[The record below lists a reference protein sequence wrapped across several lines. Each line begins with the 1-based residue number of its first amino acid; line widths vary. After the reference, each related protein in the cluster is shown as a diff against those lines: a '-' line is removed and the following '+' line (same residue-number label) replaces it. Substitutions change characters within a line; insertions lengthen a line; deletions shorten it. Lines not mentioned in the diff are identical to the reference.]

1 MAYLIVWVGVMPVT
15 PVARSCTS
23 SKNRSKV
30 SGSPLNLGAPFS
42 VRVGINRVPIIAVER
57 RGNGEGSGLG
67 WRVGEDVDEFV
78 TEETVVDRN
87 DEGVMGDGAGVSV
100 MKDSEDTDE
109 SVGDVRVVTGSEVKS
124 IGEPDRESVRDE
136 GGSSGV
142 LDSVRGSGNESVSED
157 G

>member
-1 MAYLIVWVGVMPVT
+1 M
-15 PVARSCTS
+15 
-23 SKNRSKV
+23 
-30 SGSPLNLGAPFS
+30 
-42 VRVGINRVPIIAVER
+42 
-57 RGNGEGSGLG
+57 
-67 WRVGEDVDEFV
+67 
-78 TEETVVDRN
+78 VDRN